1 MSDGEVS
8 SSVVVDDG
16 DGEEG
21 VDEDDDVLMD
31 DDDIWDKL
39 TGDAG
44 GGAADGEWGQ
54 EEAEEETEGEQ
65 ERGHGQADAQS
76 TAGSVWAAIKAT
88 AAKGVADVQ
97 PPRLGAPRRVSIP
110 AHRLKHATARQV
122 FASSQFNQMD
132 KIKADAFFKRWQVE
146 HKAHCQKV
154 QHDIDQRKAKDDAEA
169 KKKADRLALQ
179 QARHL
184 EKEAELAAKRD
195 TRGFDQLL
203 RQGAVKEKA
212 EARFAR
218 GQGVT
223 FIVPSEEIPDKKAGI
238 LPKIRI
244 GQLVPTIKIS
254 AKVMQKAS
262 ALLSAKAKPSKA
274 RAEDPFPYFRVFN
287 KRERK

>member
-1 MSDGEVS
+1 M
-8 SSVVVDDG
+8 
-16 DGEEG
+16 
-21 VDEDDDVLMD
+21 DEDDDVLMD
-31 DDDIWDKL
+31 DNDIWEKL

-54 EEAEEETEGEQ
+54 EEAEEAEEKTEGEQ
-65 ERGHGQADAQS
+65 ERRQGQAEARS
-76 TAGSVWAAIKAT
+76 AAVSVWAAIEAT

-97 PPRLGAPRRVSIP
+97 PPRLGAPCRASIP
-110 AHRLKHATARQV
+110 ARRLEHATARQV
-122 FASSQFNQMD
+122 FASSQFNQTD
-132 KIKADAFFKRWQVE
+132 KGKADAFYRRWQAE
-146 HKAHCQKV
+146 HKAHLRKV

-203 RQGAVKEKA
+203 RQGAIKEKA
-212 EARFAR
+212 EARVAR

-223 FIVPSEEIPDKKAGI
+223 YIVPSEEIPDKRAGI

-244 GQLVPTIKIS
+244 GQIVPTIKIS
-254 AKVMQKAS
+254 TKVMQKAS

-274 RAEDPFPYFRVFN
+274 RAKDPCPYFRVFN
-287 KRERK
+287 ERERRRE

>member
-1 MSDGEVS
+1 
-8 SSVVVDDG
+8 
-16 DGEEG
+16 
-21 VDEDDDVLMD
+21 MD
-31 DDDIWDKL
+31 DDDIWEKL

-44 GGAADGEWGQ
+44 DGGAVDEEEGEG
-54 EEAEEETEGEQ
+54 ETEGEQ
-65 ERGHGQADAQS
+65 GQAEARS
-76 TAGSVWAAIKAT
+76 AAGSVWAAIEAT
-88 AAKGVADVQ
+88 AAKGVTDVQ

-122 FASSQFNQMD
+122 FASSQFNQTD
-132 KIKADAFFKRWQVE
+132 KVKADAFFKRWQGE
-146 HKAHCQKV
+146 NKAHRVKV
-154 QHDIDQRKAKDDAEA
+154 QHAIDQRKFKEDQLA

-179 QARHL
+179 KERHL

-195 TRGFDQLL
+195 SRGFDQLM

-212 EARFAR
+212 EARVAR

-238 LPKIRI
+238 LPKILI
-244 GQLVPTIKIS
+244 NQIVPTIKVS

-262 ALLSAKAKPSKA
+262 ALLSAKAKPGKA
-274 RAEDPFPYFRVFN
+274 RAEDPCPYFRVFN